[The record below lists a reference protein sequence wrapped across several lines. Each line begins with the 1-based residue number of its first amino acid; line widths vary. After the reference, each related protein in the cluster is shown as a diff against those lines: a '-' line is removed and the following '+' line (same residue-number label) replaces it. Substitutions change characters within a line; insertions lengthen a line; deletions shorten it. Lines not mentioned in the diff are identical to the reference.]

1 MTGIIL
7 SSDLKEATNIKQICL
22 DSETSLDILDTC
34 QSVTALSKYSSKNI
48 EVILAN
54 TAIIAED
61 SKNVLLSFL
70 EQNDIEIIFY
80 SSNKQTALKI
90 WPFFPIAFLIYPF
103 SKQDLQ
109 NALHRLSKRSA
120 KKDPG
125 FSKTLQALLKKNKI
139 ALPITEGFI
148 LVKPQEIVRCEAQGG
163 YTQVFLK
170 DESSLLITKTL
181 KHYDEIL
188 EDFNF
193 FRIHKS
199 HLVNLKYVRKFIKGK
214 QGYIEIADGKI
225 IEVSS
230 RKREDLLYQLSV
242 MA

>member
-1 MTGIIL
+1 M
-7 SSDLKEATNIKQICL
+7 
-22 DSETSLDILDTC
+22 
-34 QSVTALSKYSSKNI
+34 
-48 EVILAN
+48 
-54 TAIIAED
+54 
-61 SKNVLLSFL
+61 
-70 EQNDIEIIFY
+70 
-80 SSNKQTALKI
+80 
-90 WPFFPIAFLIYPF
+90 
-103 SKQDLQ
+103 
-109 NALHRLSKRSA
+109 
-120 KKDPG
+120 
-125 FSKTLQALLKKNKI
+125 KKNKI

-148 LVKPQEIVRCEAQGG
+148 LVKPEEIVRCEAQGG